1 MHGRERRIP
10 VNISEDKCNLPYSYY
25 LFVISGDED
34 NDFFKIPKETFLIG
48 SSLGCDFHLS
58 DKKIPSFCIE
68 AKPFFKEN
76 TLLKLRINLLKGRA
90 FLGNR
95 EVKKADLKVGDV
107 LRIGKTVF
115 KLEKVYPFEIDY
127 RNLVEKKLKKGYVL
141 NRDDSIYF
149 LEQFFKISKEYKR
162 PLSIILFQI
171 DFYNLIKQ
179 SFSEKEIEQIFR
191 EARRIYKKTIRKSD
205 FLGRLEENKFIIIL
219 PETHEIGAINLARR
233 IKDRFK
239 TAIFKVD
246 GETHTFSV
254 SQGIVSLDSHNCKD
268 FRELLELGEKL
279 LKKAVEKGKASIEFC
294 REINA

>member
-25 LFVISGDED
+25 LFVISGQED

-58 DKKIPSFCIE
+58 DKRIPSFCIE
-68 AKPFFKEN
+68 AKPVFSN
-76 TLLKLRINLLKGRA
+76 DNLLKLKIKLLKGKA
-90 FLGNR
+90 FLGHK
-95 EVKKADLKVGDV
+95 EVKKAELKVGDV

-141 NRDDSIYF
+141 NREDTLYF
-149 LEQFFKISKEYKR
+149 LERFFDIAIRFKR
-162 PLSIILFQI
+162 PLSIIVFQV
-171 DFYNLIKQ
+171 DYFNLIKQ
-179 SFSEKEIEQIFR
+179 SFSENEIEQIFR

-233 IKDRFK
+233 IRDRFK

-254 SQGIVSLDSHNCKD
+254 SQGIVSLDCHNCRD
-268 FRELLELGEKL
+268 YREFLELGEKL
-279 LKKAVEKGKASIEFC
+279 LNRAVEKGKASIEFC